1 MFLTNNSSYDI
12 PMFIYEEVG
21 FIRKVWVVVRCG
33 VGLGRVAQRA
43 VILSSTAVVAIH
55 LLISFSFDVAA
66 C

>member
-1 MFLTNNSSYDI
+1 
-12 PMFIYEEVG
+12 MFIYEEVG